1 MPHRR
6 SSLFYTRGS
15 ETEPIIWLVRHE
27 APIRSQF
34 RRRKL
39 LSFPYRNLR
48 ASKTTFFWKR
58 FCISFSPVL
67 FGLPEVF
74 PRFLPPPPY
83 RNIESRKT
91 TRFFKKSSYYITEA
105 CTPQKTTSN
114 FVFLKTFSTIWTTTL
129 KGLKTTAN
137 CSFFKKSLYS
147 LTATSSGVF
156 SIPDSKR
163 FLISLILLTA
173 TSEAEK
179 RQRREN
185 VFFKSSFH
193 LPTT

>member
-1 MPHRR
+1 MMPCGWKPFLYL
-6 SSLFYTRGS
+6 LFGAK
-15 ETEPIIWLVRHE
+15 TEPTSGFHLRL
-27 APIRSQF
+27 APKRSQ
-34 RRRKL
+34 
-39 LSFPYRNLR
+39 LSDWFVTRLR
-48 ASKTTFFWKR
+48 FGANIEGENSSRSLTATFGPPKRHFFWKS

-114 FVFLKTFSTIWTTTL
+114 FVFLKTFSAIWTTTL

-137 CSFFKKSLYS
+137 CSFFQKVSLLSYRNIERSFFNPRFKKD
-147 LTATSSGVF
+147 F
-156 SIPDSKR
+156 
-163 FLISLILLTA
+163 
-173 TSEAEK
+173 
-179 RQRREN
+179 
-185 VFFKSSFH
+185 
-193 LPTT
+193 

>member
-1 MPHRR
+1 MPYCR
-6 SSLFYTRGS
+6 SPRFFLSRLRNGANYLIGSSRGS
-15 ETEPIIWLVRHE
+15 DSEPISKAI
-27 APIRSQF
+27 AP
-34 RRRKL
+34 
-39 LSFPYRNLR
+39 LSPLPQPSGLQND
-48 ASKTTFFWKR
+48 
-58 FCISFSPVL
+58 IFS
-67 FGLPEVF
+67 EKVF
-74 PRFLPPPPY
+74 APRFLPPPPY

-147 LTATSSGVF
+147 LTATSNGVF
-156 SIPDSKR
+156 SIPDSKK
-163 FLISLILLTA
+163 ISNITHPLTA

-179 RQRREN
+179 RHH
-185 VFFKSSFH
+185 FSK
-193 LPTT
+193 PTPFSNFMRHRA

>member
-27 APIRSQF
+27 APIRSQY

-39 LSFPYRNLR
+39 LSQPYRNLR
-48 ASKTTFFWKR
+48 ASKTTFISEKIFASHFRRCSSVCRRSFLVFSLHPLTATLRAEKRHGIWKILKF
-58 FCISFSPVL
+58 FCRVIL
-67 FGLPEVF
+67 LP
-74 PRFLPPPPY
+74 LNS
-83 RNIESRKT
+83 NIGV
-91 TRFFKKSSYYITEA
+91 
-105 CTPQKTTSN
+105 QKTTSN

-147 LTATSSGVF
+147 LTATSSGDF
-156 SIPDSKR
+156 SIPDSKK
-163 FLISLILLTA
+163 ISNTHHPLNSHIGSQKTTA
-173 TSEAEK
+173 MRK
-179 RQRREN
+179 C
-185 VFFKSSFH
+185 FFK
-193 LPTT
+193 

>member
-1 MPHRR
+1 MPYCR
-6 SSLFYTRGS
+6 SPRFFFQGS
-15 ETEPIIWLVRHE
+15 ETEPFIWLVRHE
-27 APIRSQF
+27 APIRSQY

-39 LSFPYRNLR
+39 LSYHYRNLR
-48 ASKTTFFWKR
+48 ASKTTFFRKSL
-58 FCISFSPVL
+58 CVSFSPVL

-114 FVFLKTFSTIWTTTL
+114 FVFLKSSSTPWTTL

-147 LTATSSGVF
+147 LTATSSGDF
-156 SIPDSKR
+156 SIPDSKK
-163 FLISLILLTA
+163 ISNTPHPLNSHIGGRKTTA
-173 TSEAEK
+173 K
-179 RQRREN
+179 R
-185 VFFKSSFH
+185 
-193 LPTT
+193 